1 MVADIVATHAPLG
14 NTAAAPR
21 REMAELLIQLMSDHP
36 TLLPA
41 ARAGLER
48 LAAAMEGSDT
58 PEEYN
63 VLLAGLKRPDSAVRA
78 ACLAALDYV
87 DLTAVESVP
96 ELWLNMGGADT
107 GDAALE
113 ENARLAS
120 ALWEDNALQAQ
131 TELIAAMMPFLGDDS
146 AELRTCAA
154 RALAA
159 AARDADDVGAVADAL
174 QQLQDAYARWHIS
187 LEPDYDEYGI
197 VVPGTQNRKDPVEA
211 RVGVA
216 DALCHVAPLLENT
229 EQAQTLVRFLVRGR
243 ALGERAEPVRV
254 RMLAAGVQVAESHG
268 ARWAGDLLP
277 LLERVLAERDRGTAA
292 QDHVREG
299 VVVLLGQL
307 AQHLPAD
314 EAPRVAA
321 AVERLIAALATPS
334 EPVQRAVGQCLP
346 PLARRLDDAT
356 HAAAVERLMKDT
368 LETPN
373 YVKRRGAAFGLAGML
388 KGRGLGALK
397 SFRVVDRL
405 REACGDSAPMHRE
418 GALFAVAALAE
429 AMGRLFEPYAVQ
441 MVPLLLTLFADHAVG
456 VRNAATEAAR
466 AIMANLSAHG
476 VRLVLP
482 ATLQALVDDR
492 WRTKKASVDM
502 LGAMAYCAPRQ
513 LSVSLPAVVP
523 RIVDALTDSHAQV
536 AASARAALQ
545 RFGDVIH
552 NPELQ
557 RLVPEL
563 LAALDD
569 PSATDAALRALLF
582 TAFVHYIDA
591 PSLALLIP
599 VLQRAMRARA
609 ATTKRNAAQIVGSM
623 AALTEPADLAPYLP
637 DLLPLLRAV
646 LVDPVPETRATS
658 AKALGSLV
666 RSLREPRFPTLVA
679 DLIAVLKSDASAV
692 DRAGA
697 AQGLSEVLSAVGL
710 ERMEGLL
717 PEVVANCSSSRVAV
731 REGFMLLLVYL
742 PTTFA
747 EEFQPFLPRVLP
759 PVLSGLAD
767 ENEQVRT
774 AALRAGRI
782 LVASFAGT
790 SVDLLIPE
798 LLSAMH
804 NGAWRIRQSS
814 IELLAELIFRIAG
827 VSAKHAEREREAAR
841 AAFGVVQD
849 SDAADAEGSD
859 AEEDSG
865 DEDEENDAAI
875 ISNLREILSEK
886 IGVERCHQILASLY
900 VARSDVAPMVRQAS
914 FSVWKSIV
922 SNTPRTVRECLP
934 SIMDIVLAGLAS
946 SVYERRATA
955 ARTLGDLVHK
965 LGEAVMSR
973 VVPILRDALR
983 TDSSSE
989 AGGSIRHGVFIGLA
1003 EILSSTGKA
1012 HIDAYAD
1019 AIIPL
1024 VRRGLC
1030 DQDDMVREAAAGAFN
1045 GLQQSV
1051 GPRVIDSVVPPLLN
1065 ALTKDSSAAEDNEL
1079 EGINPEHA
1087 LEALRELMAVRASVV
1102 FPVLIPTLTA
1112 VPISAFNARALSS
1125 LIQVSGQALSKRLPQ
1140 ILLALFQSLPVHHA
1154 AGDQDAEAALRD
1166 TVRAIVAAAA
1176 QDENTLDSLMM
1187 LFHESVKAGEG
1198 SNLEKSPKDASRVAE
1213 ACFAFGAMC
1222 QAFGPNS
1229 AARGRS
1235 ELGSHVVDWLRIL
1248 ITLLASNSS
1257 LVVEA
1262 SWTAL
1267 DALCKTVPKDDYD
1280 GYVGPVSRAV
1290 QQATESLPRGQ
1301 KTLPG
1306 FNLPKGIGP
1315 LLPIYAQGL
1324 LAGSPSTKERA
1335 VRGMARMVRFT
1346 DSTALRPFA
1355 TGITGPL
1362 IRIVGDR
1369 HPPVVKAAI
1378 LSTLGLLLNQ
1388 IPALMR
1394 PFLPQLQRTF
1404 VRALFEQDEAVRR
1417 RAAAALAALIPLQM
1431 RLDPLVSELTA
1442 GIKQADEQGMKNAM
1456 MRAICA
1462 VIKAPNASSLSP
1474 ASIQAIENTVTGRTD
1489 GVETSESA
1497 NDIRWQ
1503 ALRSQAFGG
1512 LCGVV
1517 PEDAAL
1523 RLITHHAV
1531 ADPSDPPMVQATK
1544 LRCLAAVLAESPAL
1558 FAGSSELQSHISES
1572 VQQALAPSS
1581 NVQQT
1586 RVVLPAI
1593 HVAKVAL
1600 LDSNIAPRAGAIVA
1614 PLLEALI
1621 RVVDPASMSSFDSD
1635 AQHGA
1640 LGALKSLA
1648 KHRYVDIVEPL
1659 RDDIV
1664 QAAMAHVRDRNITVK
1679 LAAERCALYS
1689 LRLARVPNDS
1699 FDGSEA
1705 GLKSYTDNMGGPA
1718 SEKGKQV
1725 MDYHRR
1731 VLSKLAESTRELD
1744 FASDDEDD
1752 PAADHNVQEDDENS
1766 DEDAGLSSEHVNS
1779 LHLRNPTD
1787 WGAVDWN
1794 AVNWGA
1800 VDWDAI
1806 NWNTV
1811 FTVNPD
1817 PTTVQPDPE
1826 PSPSTKPK
1834 PKPSPEPEPDPE
1846 PTQPVD
1852 TVTSSNTLWGLAY
1865 SAYNNDGS
1873 FAGLDTVTSDL
1884 KKAAKLTSNIRLYA
1898 TDQKQLGI
1906 VMQAIKNN
1914 NLPLSIHAGIWV
1926 QNGDSA
1932 MQQELDGFVSAVKK
1946 YGKSMIKGVSV
1957 GNEDISNGVSEG
1969 TLIGY
1974 IKKVR
1979 SRLQSEGLGDI
1990 PVYTTQ
1996 EDGKFTKAMAEVSDI
2011 VQVNIQTIFDGSY
2024 TSLDASAKSVIS
2036 RADAVKN
2043 NIAGDKPVRIG
2054 EVGWAS
2060 AGNTGPS
2067 PLSVKNLA
2075 SFAKKFKCTA
2085 ASTKYGYFYFEF
2097 KDALWKKKVISPTI
2111 PTQELNFGIYG
2122 ASGSP
2127 KFDLSTLNSC

>member
-1 MVADIVATHAPLG
+1 MSSAADTAEFAAGARLAQDLVLVGNDNAASLLLNDAYDAIDAATLAAISAEDVQVWQTPPDQLHTDPLANQKAAGATNSKKGDAWVEQMQREAAQRKGQAPKLSRTEQELVAAQQAQEREVRQRVDAACHGLQRGLALARAVISSSLIVAAAHMPALVRAVVGRAIVDGGRGSVALAGVELAATLQAIGEAAEGLEPELRTPLAMALLRARGLESAVPARWMQETMQDLATRLLFRLRVGSAASPLPPAGFAFVLPFAVAVADAGGWGQRTSKGPEEHDEYAQVDPSAEQLAMVADIVATHAPLG
-14 NTAAAPR
+14 RTSAAPR
-21 REMAELLIQLMSDHP
+21 REMIELLIQLMADHP

-41 ARAGLER
+41 SRAGLER
-48 LAAAMEGSDT
+48 LAAAMEGTDT
-58 PEEYN
+58 PNEYN
-63 VLLAGLKRPDSAVRA
+63 ALLAGLTRPDSAVRA

-96 ELWLNMGGADT
+96 DLWLNTGGVDT

-113 ENARLAS
+113 ENARLAL
-120 ALWEDNALQAQ
+120 ALWEDSGLQAQ
-131 TELIAAMMPFLGDDS
+131 KELIAAMVPFLGDKS

-159 AARDADDVGAVADAL
+159 AVRDVDESDAVADAL
-174 QQLQDAYARWHIS
+174 QQLQDAYAHWHIS

-197 VVPGTQNRKDPVEA
+197 VVPGTQNRTDPVDA

-216 DALCHVAPLLENT
+216 DALCHVAPLLENA
-229 EQAQTLVRFLVRGR
+229 EQAETLLRFLVRGR

-268 ARWAGDLLP
+268 AQWAGDLLP
-277 LLERVLAERDRGTAA
+277 LLERVLAERDRGTAT

-299 VVVLLGQL
+299 VIVLLGRL

-321 AVERLIAALATPS
+321 AVERLLAALATPS

-346 PLARRLDDAT
+346 PLARRLDDAS
-356 HAAAVERLMKDT
+356 HAAAVERLLKDT
-368 LETPN
+368 LDAPS
-373 YVKRRGAAFGLAGML
+373 YARRRGAAFGLAGML

-397 SFRVVDRL
+397 AFRVVDRL
-405 REACGDSAPMHRE
+405 RDACGDSVPAHRE

-456 VRNAATEAAR
+456 VRNAASEAAR

-476 VRLVLP
+476 VRLVMP
-482 ATLQALVDDR
+482 ATLQALADDR

-523 RIVDALTDSHAQV
+523 RIVDALTDAHAQV
-536 AASARAALQ
+536 ADSARAALQ
-545 RFGDVIH
+545 HFGDVIH

-569 PSATDAALRALLF
+569 PAATDAALRALLF

-609 ATTKRNAAQIVGSM
+609 AATKRNAAQIVGSM
-623 AALTEPADLAPYLP
+623 AALTEPTDLAPYLP

-710 ERMEGLL
+710 ERMERLL

-767 ENEQVRT
+767 ENEQVRS

-849 SDAADAEGSD
+849 SEAADDEESD
-859 AEEDSG
+859 LEEDSG

-875 ISNLREILSEK
+875 ISNLREILSDK
-886 IGVERCHQILASLY
+886 IGVERCHQILAALY
-900 VARSDVAPMVRQAS
+900 VARSDVATMVRQAS

-934 SIMDIVLAGLAS
+934 SIMEIVLAGLAS
-946 SVYERRATA
+946 SEYERRATA

-973 VVPILRDALR
+973 VVPILKDALR
-983 TDSSSE
+983 TESSSD

-1065 ALTKDSSAAEDNEL
+1065 ALTKDSSSVEDNDL

-1112 VPISAFNARALSS
+1112 VPVSAFNARALSS

-1187 LFHESVKAGEG
+1187 LFHESVKVGEG

-1248 ITLLASNSS
+1248 ISLLASNAM
-1257 LVVEA
+1257 LIVEA

-1267 DALCKTVPKDDYD
+1267 EALCKTIPKDDYD

-1290 QQATESLPRGQ
+1290 QQATDSLPHGQ

-1346 DSTALRPFA
+1346 DSAALRPFA

-1388 IPALMR
+1388 IPGLMR

-1417 RAAAALAALIPLQM
+1417 RAAAALAALIPLQT

-1442 GIKQADEQGMKNAM
+1442 GIKQTADQGMKNAM

-1462 VIKAPNASSLSP
+1462 VVKAPNANSLSP
-1474 ASIQAIENTVTGRTD
+1474 ASIQAIENTVTGRVD
-1489 GVETSESA
+1489 GVESSESA

-1503 ALRSQAFGG
+1503 TMRSQAFGG

-1523 RLITHHAV
+1523 RLVTHHAV
-1531 ADPSDPPMVQATK
+1531 ADQSDPPMLQATK

-1558 FAGSSELQSHISES
+1558 FAGSSELQDRISES
-1572 VQQALAPSS
+1572 VQQALTPSD
-1581 NVQQT
+1581 NAQQS
-1586 RVVLPAI
+1586 RAVLPAV
-1593 HVAKVAL
+1593 HVAKIAL
-1600 LDSNIAPRAGAIVA
+1600 LNSDITPRAGAIVA

-1621 RVVDPASMSSFDSD
+1621 RVVDPATMSSFDSD
-1635 AQHGA
+1635 AQHAA

-1648 KHRYVDIVEPL
+1648 KHRFVDIVEPM
-1659 RDDIV
+1659 RDNVV

-1689 LRLARVPNDS
+1689 LRLARVPIES

-1705 GLKSYTDNMGGPA
+1705 GLKSYADNMGGPA

-1752 PAADHNVQEDDENS
+1752 PAAGRTINEGEESS
-1766 DEDAGLSSEHVNS
+1766 DEDA
-1779 LHLRNPTD
+1779 
-1787 WGAVDWN
+1787 
-1794 AVNWGA
+1794 
-1800 VDWDAI
+1800 
-1806 NWNTV
+1806 
-1811 FTVNPD
+1811 
-1817 PTTVQPDPE
+1817 
-1826 PSPSTKPK
+1826 
-1834 PKPSPEPEPDPE
+1834 
-1846 PTQPVD
+1846 
-1852 TVTSSNTLWGLAY
+1852 
-1865 SAYNNDGS
+1865 
-1873 FAGLDTVTSDL
+1873 
-1884 KKAAKLTSNIRLYA
+1884 
-1898 TDQKQLGI
+1898 
-1906 VMQAIKNN
+1906 
-1914 NLPLSIHAGIWV
+1914 
-1926 QNGDSA
+1926 
-1932 MQQELDGFVSAVKK
+1932 
-1946 YGKSMIKGVSV
+1946 
-1957 GNEDISNGVSEG
+1957 
-1969 TLIGY
+1969 
-1974 IKKVR
+1974 
-1979 SRLQSEGLGDI
+1979 
-1990 PVYTTQ
+1990 
-1996 EDGKFTKAMAEVSDI
+1996 
-2011 VQVNIQTIFDGSY
+2011 
-2024 TSLDASAKSVIS
+2024 
-2036 RADAVKN
+2036 
-2043 NIAGDKPVRIG
+2043 
-2054 EVGWAS
+2054 
-2060 AGNTGPS
+2060 
-2067 PLSVKNLA
+2067 
-2075 SFAKKFKCTA
+2075 
-2085 ASTKYGYFYFEF
+2085 
-2097 KDALWKKKVISPTI
+2097 
-2111 PTQELNFGIYG
+2111 
-2122 ASGSP
+2122 
-2127 KFDLSTLNSC
+2127 